1 MDYQKLAASLLQAYE
16 QQQPLSMLNYTE
28 SVRDINDAYQI
39 QHMFTAGKTTPLG
52 GYKISLTNK
61 ITQMLLR
68 MDEPLYGQL
77 EHRQILRAPATLSL
91 AQMNAPLIEAEL
103 GFIAKTDLSYGISD
117 ADLLKRVW
125 VTGCMEIPD
134 SRFAHWFPALNKY
147 LIVADGAV
155 GGYIVYG
162 DHIDGYDLQVEEL
175 SDIQVEL
182 TLDNQTV
189 ITAQASAVMGNPLY
203 ALQWLLKKLA
213 EHGLSLHAG
222 EVVSS
227 GAFFLTHKLVAGEYS
242 AHFTGAIN
250 QSLTLHVLP

>member
-1 MDYQKLAASLLQAYE
+1 MGYQKLAASLLQAYK
-16 QQQPLSMLNYTE
+16 QHQPLSMLNYTE
-28 SVRDINDAYQI
+28 SVRDINNAYQI
-39 QHMFTAGKTTPLG
+39 QHVFTAGKSTPLG

-61 ITQMLLR
+61 ITQMLFR

-77 EHRQILRAPATLSL
+77 EHSHILYAPATLSL
-91 AQMNAPLIEAEL
+91 VQMNEPLIEAEL

-117 ADLLKRVW
+117 ADLLKHVW
-125 VTGCMEIPD
+125 VTGCIEIPD

-147 LIVADGAV
+147 LIIADGAV
-155 GGYIVYG
+155 GGYIVCG
-162 DHIDGYDLQVEEL
+162 ERIDGHDLQVENL
-175 SDIQVEL
+175 SEIQVEL

-189 ITAQASAVMGNPLY
+189 ITGQARAVMDNPLS

-213 EHGLSLHAG
+213 EHGLSLHTG

-227 GAFFLTHKLVAGEYS
+227 GAFFLTHKLVAGEYN
-242 AHFTGAIN
+242 AHFSGALS